1 MDIQGERR
9 FHGFRACPKGH
20 PGTTI
25 YQASDFFLRSVH
37 GSPAQQR
44 NRVKLA
50 VKRSFTGPRD
60 DSRCMA
66 IALDTEIPDRA
77 EATRSKA
84 LCLSARPEIL
94 SACAGVT
101 AVSFG

>member
-1 MDIQGERR
+1 
-9 FHGFRACPKGH
+9 
-20 PGTTI
+20 
-25 YQASDFFLRSVH
+25 
-37 GSPAQQR
+37 
-44 NRVKLA
+44 
-50 VKRSFTGPRD
+50 
-60 DSRCMA
+60 MA